1 MKRRHDQLLQKTRD
15 GQLTAA
21 EKDQLQRYLQTEDG
35 RREYAV
41 HRLLTEALEMD
52 PEINQPTKREIRAI
66 AAKINAGVQERQQ
79 RQLWL
84 GRGRALA
91 AAAVGLLLVI
101 FVANWFLPTTTV
113 VEPTAVPPTPTLAPL
128 PTPTL
133 APNMRYVDLVDEPP
147 EALSQLPPGFYT
159 ETVEQAAEQV
169 DFDLILPTQLRDN
182 LLFVGAMFDPDT
194 GSVSIALRS
203 NLAVDREYPLWIL
216 TQAPA
221 DGENRP
227 LTIPN
232 QPFADEEIEVVQHE
246 KTPAAV
252 GEIPA
257 LFDAHEYIND
267 RQQWAVINTL
277 SWQVDGRQLTLTL
290 VSRSIVNPSLLERI
304 ANDMH
309 LAR

>member
-1 MKRRHDQLLQKTRD
+1 MKRRDDQLLQKARD
-15 GQLTAA
+15 GRLTAA
-21 EKDQLQRYLQTEDG
+21 EQARLQRFLQTEAG

-52 PEINQPTKREIRAI
+52 PEINQPTKREIQAI
-66 AAKINAGVQERQQ
+66 AAKINAGVQQRQQ

-91 AAAVGLLLVI
+91 VAAVGLLLII

-113 VEPTAVPPTPTLAPL
+113 VEPTAIPPTPTLAPS

-133 APNMRYVDLVDEPP
+133 APNMRYVDLDDQSVETLP
-147 EALSQLPPGFYT
+147 QLPPGIYT
-159 ETVEQAAEQV
+159 ETVGQAADQA
-169 DFDLILPTQLRDN
+169 DFDLVLPTQLSDN
-182 LLFVGAMFDPDT
+182 LSYVGAMFDPDT
-194 GSVSIALRS
+194 GSVSLALRS

-221 DGENRP
+221 VGENRS
-227 LTIPN
+227 LAIPN

-257 LFDAHEYIND
+257 LFDAQEHING

-277 SWQVDGRQLTLTL
+277 SWQVDGQQLTLTL
-290 VSRSIVNPSLLERI
+290 VSRSIVNQSLLERI

-309 LAR
+309 LVR